1 MASEKSGEKSGTKAT
16 LAWLLELFKGILVVL
31 ASGAFLYL
39 FFVDFDD
46 LRDASKS
53 ILKRVGSSTTQ
64 LKIGIAEIT
73 IDDTTVSKILAQF
86 AGAESSSP
94 EVAHKIE
101 TLTPD
106 EYERMMQVGL
116 TKLTCDFETPSSEIR
131 AFVAL
136 DYALA
141 EKGLVTIT
149 PKPSSTADV
158 AAVNE
163 RKYELGESNNGRP
176 LDCYDLA
183 LTTIG
188 ARVRTT
194 LVKTFEGAFDPIRE
208 IASRPARSMRRA
220 KAP

>member
-1 MASEKSGEKSGTKAT
+1 MADEKSGEKSGVKAT
-16 LAWLLELFKGILVVL
+16 IAWLLELIKAILVVL

-53 ILKRVGSSTTQ
+53 ILKRVGSSSTQ
-64 LKIGIAEIT
+64 LKLGIAEIT
-73 IDDTTVSKILAQF
+73 IDEPTVSKILAEF

-94 EVAHKIE
+94 EVADKIE

-106 EYERMMQVGL
+106 EYERLLQVGL
-116 TKLTCDFETPSSEIR
+116 TKLTCDFETPSSEVR

-136 DYALA
+136 DYTLA

-149 PKPSSTADV
+149 PNPESTTDV
-158 AAVNE
+158 AAINE

-176 LDCYDLA
+176 IDCYDLA

-194 LVKTFEGAFDPIRE
+194 LVKTFEGAFDPYLRN
-208 IASRPARSMRRA
+208 A
-220 KAP
+220 KPPR